1 MEKIEPAL
9 YLIPVTLGETE
20 YQKVLPEYNKKILR
34 GIKNFIVENRR
45 SAIRFLKLADSSIDI
60 DSLEFLELNE
70 HSDLARISNYLDPL
84 LKKKLPMGIISEA
97 GCPAVA
103 DPGAA
108 VVEMAQKKNL
118 KVVPLSGPSSMIMAV
133 MASGLNGQSFAFN
146 GYLPVKPNE
155 RAAKIRQLEN
165 RAWNEKQTQLFI
177 EAPYRN
183 LKMLESILN
192 SCRNETLVCVAAG
205 LTTEQE
211 FIKTLSVAE
220 WKKSNEPPI
229 NKLPAI
235 FLIYRSRKMSMIL
248 MGIKHCGKSTQGRII
263 SKKLSVPFFDTDDVV
278 FEMTG
283 KTPRQIYT
291 ELGNEGFQEAE
302 EKACSFLLEKINS
315 SAEKNAVIATGG
327 GICGNKKALDV
338 LKKIGTFVFLKTPE
352 RIASF
357 RVLREISVAQ
367 DGTLLNVPAFIAKK
381 NPRSVADAKKIFHDF
396 FIERECIY
404 EQLADVVI
412 DMSSSSKEANA
423 AKIIESVSSKV

>member
-1 MEKIEPAL
+1 M
-9 YLIPVTLGETE
+9 
-20 YQKVLPEYNKKILR
+20 
-34 GIKNFIVENRR
+34 
-45 SAIRFLKLADSSIDI
+45 SI
-60 DSLEFLELNE
+60 
-70 HSDLARISNYLDPL
+70 
-84 LKKKLPMGIISEA
+84 
-97 GCPAVA
+97 
-103 DPGAA
+103 
-108 VVEMAQKKNL
+108 
-118 KVVPLSGPSSMIMAV
+118 
-133 MASGLNGQSFAFN
+133 
-146 GYLPVKPNE
+146 
-155 RAAKIRQLEN
+155 
-165 RAWNEKQTQLFI
+165 
-177 EAPYRN
+177 
-183 LKMLESILN
+183 
-192 SCRNETLVCVAAG
+192 
-205 LTTEQE
+205 
-211 FIKTLSVAE
+211 
-220 WKKSNEPPI
+220 
-229 NKLPAI
+229 
-235 FLIYRSRKMSMIL
+235 IL

-291 ELGNEGFQEAE
+291 ELGNEGFQKAE

-381 NPRSVADAKKIFHDF
+381 DPRSVADAKKIFHDF

>member
-1 MEKIEPAL
+1 M
-9 YLIPVTLGETE
+9 
-20 YQKVLPEYNKKILR
+20 
-34 GIKNFIVENRR
+34 
-45 SAIRFLKLADSSIDI
+45 SI
-60 DSLEFLELNE
+60 
-70 HSDLARISNYLDPL
+70 
-84 LKKKLPMGIISEA
+84 
-97 GCPAVA
+97 
-103 DPGAA
+103 
-108 VVEMAQKKNL
+108 
-118 KVVPLSGPSSMIMAV
+118 
-133 MASGLNGQSFAFN
+133 
-146 GYLPVKPNE
+146 
-155 RAAKIRQLEN
+155 
-165 RAWNEKQTQLFI
+165 
-177 EAPYRN
+177 
-183 LKMLESILN
+183 
-192 SCRNETLVCVAAG
+192 
-205 LTTEQE
+205 
-211 FIKTLSVAE
+211 
-220 WKKSNEPPI
+220 
-229 NKLPAI
+229 
-235 FLIYRSRKMSMIL
+235 IL

-315 SAEKNAVIATGG
+315 SAEKNAVISTGG

>member
-1 MEKIEPAL
+1 M
-9 YLIPVTLGETE
+9 
-20 YQKVLPEYNKKILR
+20 
-34 GIKNFIVENRR
+34 
-45 SAIRFLKLADSSIDI
+45 SI
-60 DSLEFLELNE
+60 
-70 HSDLARISNYLDPL
+70 
-84 LKKKLPMGIISEA
+84 
-97 GCPAVA
+97 
-103 DPGAA
+103 
-108 VVEMAQKKNL
+108 
-118 KVVPLSGPSSMIMAV
+118 
-133 MASGLNGQSFAFN
+133 
-146 GYLPVKPNE
+146 
-155 RAAKIRQLEN
+155 
-165 RAWNEKQTQLFI
+165 
-177 EAPYRN
+177 
-183 LKMLESILN
+183 
-192 SCRNETLVCVAAG
+192 
-205 LTTEQE
+205 
-211 FIKTLSVAE
+211 
-220 WKKSNEPPI
+220 
-229 NKLPAI
+229 
-235 FLIYRSRKMSMIL
+235 IL

-352 RIASF
+352 SIASF

-367 DGTLLNVPAFIAKK
+367 DGTILNVPAFIAKK

>member
-1 MEKIEPAL
+1 M
-9 YLIPVTLGETE
+9 
-20 YQKVLPEYNKKILR
+20 
-34 GIKNFIVENRR
+34 
-45 SAIRFLKLADSSIDI
+45 SI
-60 DSLEFLELNE
+60 
-70 HSDLARISNYLDPL
+70 
-84 LKKKLPMGIISEA
+84 
-97 GCPAVA
+97 
-103 DPGAA
+103 
-108 VVEMAQKKNL
+108 
-118 KVVPLSGPSSMIMAV
+118 
-133 MASGLNGQSFAFN
+133 
-146 GYLPVKPNE
+146 
-155 RAAKIRQLEN
+155 
-165 RAWNEKQTQLFI
+165 
-177 EAPYRN
+177 
-183 LKMLESILN
+183 
-192 SCRNETLVCVAAG
+192 
-205 LTTEQE
+205 
-211 FIKTLSVAE
+211 
-220 WKKSNEPPI
+220 
-229 NKLPAI
+229 
-235 FLIYRSRKMSMIL
+235 IL

-381 NPRSVADAKKIFHDF
+381 KPRSVADAKKIFHDF

>member
-1 MEKIEPAL
+1 M
-9 YLIPVTLGETE
+9 
-20 YQKVLPEYNKKILR
+20 
-34 GIKNFIVENRR
+34 
-45 SAIRFLKLADSSIDI
+45 SI
-60 DSLEFLELNE
+60 
-70 HSDLARISNYLDPL
+70 
-84 LKKKLPMGIISEA
+84 
-97 GCPAVA
+97 
-103 DPGAA
+103 
-108 VVEMAQKKNL
+108 
-118 KVVPLSGPSSMIMAV
+118 
-133 MASGLNGQSFAFN
+133 
-146 GYLPVKPNE
+146 
-155 RAAKIRQLEN
+155 
-165 RAWNEKQTQLFI
+165 
-177 EAPYRN
+177 
-183 LKMLESILN
+183 
-192 SCRNETLVCVAAG
+192 
-205 LTTEQE
+205 
-211 FIKTLSVAE
+211 
-220 WKKSNEPPI
+220 
-229 NKLPAI
+229 
-235 FLIYRSRKMSMIL
+235 IL

-263 SKKLSVPFFDTDDVV
+263 SKKLSVPFFDTDDVI

-327 GICGNKKALDV
+327 GICGNKKALDI

>member
-1 MEKIEPAL
+1 M
-9 YLIPVTLGETE
+9 
-20 YQKVLPEYNKKILR
+20 
-34 GIKNFIVENRR
+34 
-45 SAIRFLKLADSSIDI
+45 SI
-60 DSLEFLELNE
+60 
-70 HSDLARISNYLDPL
+70 
-84 LKKKLPMGIISEA
+84 
-97 GCPAVA
+97 
-103 DPGAA
+103 
-108 VVEMAQKKNL
+108 
-118 KVVPLSGPSSMIMAV
+118 
-133 MASGLNGQSFAFN
+133 
-146 GYLPVKPNE
+146 
-155 RAAKIRQLEN
+155 
-165 RAWNEKQTQLFI
+165 
-177 EAPYRN
+177 
-183 LKMLESILN
+183 
-192 SCRNETLVCVAAG
+192 
-205 LTTEQE
+205 
-211 FIKTLSVAE
+211 
-220 WKKSNEPPI
+220 
-229 NKLPAI
+229 
-235 FLIYRSRKMSMIL
+235 IL

-367 DGTLLNVPAFIAKK
+367 DGTILNVPAFIAKK

-423 AKIIESVSSKV
+423 AKVIESVSSKV

>member
-1 MEKIEPAL
+1 M
-9 YLIPVTLGETE
+9 
-20 YQKVLPEYNKKILR
+20 
-34 GIKNFIVENRR
+34 
-45 SAIRFLKLADSSIDI
+45 SI
-60 DSLEFLELNE
+60 
-70 HSDLARISNYLDPL
+70 
-84 LKKKLPMGIISEA
+84 
-97 GCPAVA
+97 
-103 DPGAA
+103 
-108 VVEMAQKKNL
+108 
-118 KVVPLSGPSSMIMAV
+118 
-133 MASGLNGQSFAFN
+133 
-146 GYLPVKPNE
+146 
-155 RAAKIRQLEN
+155 
-165 RAWNEKQTQLFI
+165 
-177 EAPYRN
+177 
-183 LKMLESILN
+183 
-192 SCRNETLVCVAAG
+192 
-205 LTTEQE
+205 
-211 FIKTLSVAE
+211 
-220 WKKSNEPPI
+220 
-229 NKLPAI
+229 
-235 FLIYRSRKMSMIL
+235 IL

-263 SKKLSVPFFDTDDVV
+263 SKKLSVPFFDTDDVI

-381 NPRSVADAKKIFHDF
+381 NPRSVADAKKNFHDF

-412 DMSSSSKEANA
+412 DMSNSSKEANA

>member
-1 MEKIEPAL
+1 MS
-9 YLIPVTLGETE
+9 
-20 YQKVLPEYNKKILR
+20 
-34 GIKNFIVENRR
+34 IV
-45 SAIRFLKLADSSIDI
+45 
-60 DSLEFLELNE
+60 
-70 HSDLARISNYLDPL
+70 
-84 LKKKLPMGIISEA
+84 
-97 GCPAVA
+97 
-103 DPGAA
+103 
-108 VVEMAQKKNL
+108 
-118 KVVPLSGPSSMIMAV
+118 
-133 MASGLNGQSFAFN
+133 
-146 GYLPVKPNE
+146 
-155 RAAKIRQLEN
+155 
-165 RAWNEKQTQLFI
+165 
-177 EAPYRN
+177 
-183 LKMLESILN
+183 
-192 SCRNETLVCVAAG
+192 
-205 LTTEQE
+205 
-211 FIKTLSVAE
+211 
-220 WKKSNEPPI
+220 
-229 NKLPAI
+229 
-235 FLIYRSRKMSMIL
+235 L

-412 DMSSSSKEANA
+412 DMSNSSKEANA

>member
-1 MEKIEPAL
+1 M
-9 YLIPVTLGETE
+9 
-20 YQKVLPEYNKKILR
+20 
-34 GIKNFIVENRR
+34 
-45 SAIRFLKLADSSIDI
+45 SI
-60 DSLEFLELNE
+60 
-70 HSDLARISNYLDPL
+70 
-84 LKKKLPMGIISEA
+84 
-97 GCPAVA
+97 
-103 DPGAA
+103 
-108 VVEMAQKKNL
+108 
-118 KVVPLSGPSSMIMAV
+118 
-133 MASGLNGQSFAFN
+133 
-146 GYLPVKPNE
+146 
-155 RAAKIRQLEN
+155 
-165 RAWNEKQTQLFI
+165 
-177 EAPYRN
+177 
-183 LKMLESILN
+183 
-192 SCRNETLVCVAAG
+192 
-205 LTTEQE
+205 
-211 FIKTLSVAE
+211 
-220 WKKSNEPPI
+220 
-229 NKLPAI
+229 
-235 FLIYRSRKMSMIL
+235 IL

-263 SKKLSVPFFDTDDVV
+263 SKKLSVPFFDTDDVI

-381 NPRSVADAKKIFHDF
+381 KPRSVADAKKIFHDF

>member
-1 MEKIEPAL
+1 M
-9 YLIPVTLGETE
+9 
-20 YQKVLPEYNKKILR
+20 
-34 GIKNFIVENRR
+34 
-45 SAIRFLKLADSSIDI
+45 SI
-60 DSLEFLELNE
+60 
-70 HSDLARISNYLDPL
+70 
-84 LKKKLPMGIISEA
+84 
-97 GCPAVA
+97 
-103 DPGAA
+103 
-108 VVEMAQKKNL
+108 
-118 KVVPLSGPSSMIMAV
+118 
-133 MASGLNGQSFAFN
+133 
-146 GYLPVKPNE
+146 
-155 RAAKIRQLEN
+155 
-165 RAWNEKQTQLFI
+165 
-177 EAPYRN
+177 
-183 LKMLESILN
+183 
-192 SCRNETLVCVAAG
+192 
-205 LTTEQE
+205 
-211 FIKTLSVAE
+211 
-220 WKKSNEPPI
+220 
-229 NKLPAI
+229 
-235 FLIYRSRKMSMIL
+235 IL

-357 RVLREISVAQ
+357 RVLREISVVQ

>member
-1 MEKIEPAL
+1 M
-9 YLIPVTLGETE
+9 
-20 YQKVLPEYNKKILR
+20 
-34 GIKNFIVENRR
+34 
-45 SAIRFLKLADSSIDI
+45 SI
-60 DSLEFLELNE
+60 
-70 HSDLARISNYLDPL
+70 
-84 LKKKLPMGIISEA
+84 
-97 GCPAVA
+97 
-103 DPGAA
+103 
-108 VVEMAQKKNL
+108 
-118 KVVPLSGPSSMIMAV
+118 
-133 MASGLNGQSFAFN
+133 
-146 GYLPVKPNE
+146 
-155 RAAKIRQLEN
+155 
-165 RAWNEKQTQLFI
+165 
-177 EAPYRN
+177 
-183 LKMLESILN
+183 
-192 SCRNETLVCVAAG
+192 
-205 LTTEQE
+205 
-211 FIKTLSVAE
+211 
-220 WKKSNEPPI
+220 
-229 NKLPAI
+229 
-235 FLIYRSRKMSMIL
+235 IL

-263 SKKLSVPFFDTDDVV
+263 SKKLSVPFFDTDDVI

-404 EQLADVVI
+404 EQLADIVI